1 MVSEKLNMMQ
11 NLSFALGFRFTNKTS
26 HSVTSS
32 VSQNYMKEFPFHS
45 VFLNVPRDAII
56 LLTLQWLITL
66 HWFSCSYL
74 KSFMSDTFSVLV
86 FCGETSG
93 MSFVLSR
100 HSKDSQTVYMFH
112 FSLVVSAMRF
122 AKALV
127 FFLIWQ
133 SDVRERKKIHWIA
146 FRCFLNT
153 IHTHFRS

>member
-127 FFLIWQ
+127 FF
-133 SDVRERKKIHWIA
+133 
-146 FRCFLNT
+146 
-153 IHTHFRS
+153 